1 MIDKLETYGEWTY
14 RMAWLLE
21 ITAALIGFS
30 VAAVMIINGL
40 EADTNKSGYLSP
52 IVNAIGPAGA
62 FVMVALAELTKIP
75 LATLLFAADRIFKPV
90 VIVILFGMA
99 FITYETV
106 FFGLERAQT
115 IREAAYTEVIERI
128 SIIEAKLNS
137 NVSADSFQSIDEA
150 KANNANSIE
159 NQKKQLSALEKT
171 AKMKVEQMR
180 LDGIS
185 EKDKTKL
192 SSIERS
198 LEEIDRQLA
207 ELDSSWEKWSS
218 ERQKIYDD
226 FVAQIGREFDKIV
239 EAGDTDK
246 ALKYRKEKLGPVATP
261 KNRADWKKREAE
273 YNRSSNSLRD
283 QKKQLFVEKESILS
297 SATVTEA
304 NNRKIQSYLDDVETR
319 RQKILDRIDALND
332 KALEYSDKSFEFSE
346 NKIREAE
353 EKIEATFELK
363 KLQAER
369 IKQARLDQVRR
380 FASKW
385 FGIAPEEVNNE
396 QAGKFA
402 LIWFGSLSILAAL
415 AGPVTAVTA
424 LSLQHIA
431 NVKRLRL
438 ENSEDAPKFTAGE
451 RFYRSLRHLIVH
463 WRFERKKTVIKE
475 VPVQQVVK
483 EFVYIPLLADEPEEV
498 HELLERDLPEEVRA
512 EIKGRVVDTLSSTR
526 SRVTSGKAAKNKTK
540 RKTKTK
546 AKGKTKTK
554 TKRKTKAKAKA
565 KAKD

>member
-159 NQKKQLSALEKT
+159 NQKKQLSALEET

-246 ALKYRKEKLGPVATP
+246 ALKYRQEKLGPVATP

-385 FGIAPEEVNNE
+385 FGISPEEVNNE

-483 EFVYIPLLADEPEEV
+483 EFVYIPLLADEPDEV

-526 SRVTSGKAAKNKTK
+526 SKVTSGKAAKNKTK
-540 RKTKTK
+540 RKRKTK

-554 TKRKTKAKAKA
+554 TKTK
-565 KAKD
+565 D

>member
-159 NQKKQLSALEKT
+159 NQKKQLSALEET

-261 KNRADWKKREAE
+261 KNRADWKKGKLNTTA
-273 YNRSSNSLRD
+273 
-283 QKKQLFVEKESILS
+283 QVIL
-297 SATVTEA
+297 
-304 NNRKIQSYLDDVETR
+304 
-319 RQKILDRIDALND
+319 
-332 KALEYSDKSFEFSE
+332 
-346 NKIREAE
+346 
-353 EKIEATFELK
+353 
-363 KLQAER
+363 
-369 IKQARLDQVRR
+369 
-380 FASKW
+380 
-385 FGIAPEEVNNE
+385 
-396 QAGKFA
+396 
-402 LIWFGSLSILAAL
+402 
-415 AGPVTAVTA
+415 
-424 LSLQHIA
+424 
-431 NVKRLRL
+431 
-438 ENSEDAPKFTAGE
+438 
-451 RFYRSLRHLIVH
+451 
-463 WRFERKKTVIKE
+463 
-475 VPVQQVVK
+475 
-483 EFVYIPLLADEPEEV
+483 
-498 HELLERDLPEEVRA
+498 
-512 EIKGRVVDTLSSTR
+512 
-526 SRVTSGKAAKNKTK
+526 
-540 RKTKTK
+540 
-546 AKGKTKTK
+546 
-554 TKRKTKAKAKA
+554 
-565 KAKD
+565 